1 MDLPSPPQ
9 AVAALA
15 GFVRERLADV
25 SSTLAPLLR
34 GRDQLDAVALAQDSA
49 VLAAARQFATVV
61 VGAAAPFAPTSYSR
75 ARLIR
80 QMHASG
86 LLSADEVRRT
96 GVVLELGEL
105 DAAASDTGP
114 ASASAT
120 ADATVSGEAGRGA
133 SGRP

>member
-1 MDLPSPPQ
+1 MDLPTPPH

-25 SSTLAPLLR
+25 SGTLAPLLR
-34 GRDQLDAVALAQDSA
+34 GREQFDAVQLAQDSA

-86 LLSADEVRRT
+86 LLSADEARRT
-96 GVVLELGEL
+96 SAVLELG
-105 DAAASDTGP
+105 S
-114 ASASAT
+114 
-120 ADATVSGEAGRGA
+120 ADADGA
-133 SGRP
+133 PH